1 MNESVVLSVRSG
13 SGVGVPGVR
22 LGREARQ
29 EVASEP
35 VGDVQAE
42 SFSEGNLLQEKKNTS
57 LLSKL
62 LMIAFRKIILAK
74 AGFELGSLGQELKV
88 LPVDSSFNIAVEKC
102 ALG

>member
-1 MNESVVLSVRSG
+1 M
-13 SGVGVPGVR
+13 
-22 LGREARQ
+22 
-29 EVASEP
+29 ASES

-42 SFSEGNLLQEKKNTS
+42 SFPEGNLLQEKKNNT

-74 AGFELGSLGQELKV
+74 AGFELGSLSQELKV